1 VAEPIRERPFTDFT
15 TTMTDILQALLSG
28 LALGGVYALVALG
41 FSITQL
47 TTKTLNFGQGEFL
60 MAGAL
65 VAVSAL
71 ALVSGKGGAALAA
84 VDVSI
89 VRYAMAILV
98 VLGSMGA
105 LGVLMFF
112 TAVRP
117 FVRPGAAGGGMSWIM
132 STIGFGILLQNA
144 ALMLW
149 GPGTLVLPSPLGESV
164 LRIGGAGIRAQEL
177 LVIGVSALVVVVL
190 DHVMRRTRVGKA
202 VRAVAANPD
211 AASLMGIDVRAFVI
225 GAFVLSSA
233 LAGLAGV
240 LIAPITTASAFM
252 GLTIA
257 LKAFSA
263 AILGGLTSP
272 RGCIAGGFI
281 LGLLEAGVGLWR
293 DEWREI
299 SMFVL
304 IILVLVLRPSGLF
317 GRVAFEKV

>member
-1 VAEPIRERPFTDFT
+1 
-15 TTMTDILQALLSG
+15 MTDILQALLSG

-41 FSITQL
+41 FSITQT

-71 ALVSGKGGAALAA
+71 ALVSGKGGAPLAS
-84 VDVSI
+84 VDVTI
-89 VRYAMAILV
+89 GRYALAILV
-98 VLGSMGA
+98 VLGFLAA
-105 LGVLMFF
+105 LGVLMFLA
-112 TAVRP
+112 AVRP
-117 FVRPGAAGGGMSWIM
+117 FVNKGGMSWIM
-132 STIGFGILLQNA
+132 STIGFGILLQNT
-144 ALMLW
+144 ALMVW

-164 LRIGGAGIRAQEL
+164 IRIGGAGIRAQEL
-177 LVIGVSALVVVVL
+177 LVIAVSGAVVLVL
-190 DHVMRRTRVGKA
+190 DHVLRRTRIGKA

-211 AASLMGIDVRAFVI
+211 AAALMGIDVRAFVV

-240 LIAPITTASAFM
+240 LVAPITTASAFM
-252 GLTIA
+252 GLGIA

-281 LGLLEAGVGLWR
+281 LGCLEAGVGLWR

-304 IILVLVLRPSGLF
+304 IIGVLVLRPSGLF
-317 GRVAFEKV
+317 GRAEFEKV

>member
-1 VAEPIRERPFTDFT
+1 
-15 TTMTDILQALLSG
+15 MTDILQALLSG

-41 FSITQL
+41 FSITQT

-71 ALVSGKGGAALAA
+71 ALVSDKGSAPLAS
-84 VDVSI
+84 VDVTI
-89 VRYAMAILV
+89 GRYALAILV
-98 VLGSMGA
+98 VLGFLAA
-105 LGVLMFF
+105 LGVLMFLA
-112 TAVRP
+112 AVRP
-117 FVRPGAAGGGMSWIM
+117 FVNKGGMSWIM
-132 STIGFGILLQNA
+132 STIGFGILLQNT
-144 ALMLW
+144 ALMVW

-164 LRIGGAGIRAQEL
+164 IRIGGAGIRAQEL
-177 LVIGVSALVVVVL
+177 LVIAVSGAVVLVL
-190 DHVMRRTRVGKA
+190 DHVLRRTRIGKA

-211 AASLMGIDVRAFVI
+211 AAALMGIDVRAFVV

-240 LIAPITTASAFM
+240 LVAPITTASAFM
-252 GLTIA
+252 GLGIA

-281 LGLLEAGVGLWR
+281 LGCLEAGVGLWR

-304 IILVLVLRPSGLF
+304 IIVVLVLRPSGLF
-317 GRVAFEKV
+317 GRAEFEKV

>member
-1 VAEPIRERPFTDFT
+1 
-15 TTMTDILQALLSG
+15 MTDILQALLSG

-41 FSITQL
+41 FSITQT

-71 ALVSGKGGAALAA
+71 ALVSGKGGAPLAS
-84 VDVSI
+84 VDVTI
-89 VRYAMAILV
+89 GRYALAILV
-98 VLGSMGA
+98 VLGFLAA
-105 LGVLMFF
+105 LGVLMFLA
-112 TAVRP
+112 AVRP
-117 FVRPGAAGGGMSWIM
+117 FVNKGGMSWIM
-132 STIGFGILLQNA
+132 STIGFGILLQNT
-144 ALMLW
+144 ALMIW

-164 LRIGGAGIRAQEL
+164 IRIGGAGIRAQEL
-177 LVIGVSALVVVVL
+177 LVIAVSGAVVLVL
-190 DHVMRRTRVGKA
+190 DHVLRRTRIGKA

-211 AASLMGIDVRAFVI
+211 AAALMGIDVRAFVV

-240 LIAPITTASAFM
+240 LVAPITTASAFM
-252 GLTIA
+252 GLGIA

-281 LGLLEAGVGLWR
+281 LGCLEAGVGLWR

-304 IILVLVLRPSGLF
+304 IIGVLVLRPSGLF
-317 GRVAFEKV
+317 GRAEFEKV